1 MARILIL
8 DDDPDITFAV
18 SLILARQGYDVRTAA
33 TRGEGMQALIDFR
46 PDLLILDVML
56 EQPDDGIAM
65 AQELRRNGN
74 AVPIIMLSSVG
85 RVTGMDFDRD
95 EEMLPVDAFLAK
107 PARPDEL
114 LAKVGELLAREGASP
129 CS

>member
-1 MARILIL
+1 MARILIV

-18 SLILARQGYDVRTAA
+18 SLILGRQGYDVRTAT
-33 TRGEGMQALIDFR
+33 TRGEGMRALTEFQ

-74 AVPIIMLSSVG
+74 AVPIIMLSSVE
-85 RVTGMDFDRD
+85 RVTGMSFDRD
-95 EEMLPVDAFLAK
+95 DEMLPVEAFLAK
-107 PARPDEL
+107 PAKPAEL